1 MPRFFFD
8 LQVNGQLQRDNEGIE
23 CASMNDVRAEV
34 MRFLPE
40 FADEKVPADRDHRAF
55 VMHVRDEKGRPVYVA
70 TVTFTGIWLEAA
82 N

>member
-8 LQVNGQLQRDNEGIE
+8 LQANGQLQRDNEGLE

-40 FADEKVPADRDHRAF
+40 FANEKVSADRDHRAF
-55 VMHVRDEKGRPVYVA
+55 VMHVRDEEGRPVYIA

>member
-8 LQVNGQLQRDNEGIE
+8 LQVNGQLQRDNEGVD
-23 CASMNDVRAEV
+23 CASMNGVRAEV

-40 FADEKVPADRDHRAF
+40 FADEKVPTDRDHRAF
-55 VMHVRDEKGRPVYVA
+55 VMHVRDGQGRPVYVA

-82 N
+82 Q

>member
-8 LQVNGQLQRDNEGIE
+8 LQVNGQRQSDHEGLE
-23 CASMNDVRAEV
+23 CGSMDAVRAEV

-40 FADEKVPADRDHRAF
+40 FADERVPTDRDHRAF
-55 VMHVRDEKGRPVYVA
+55 VMHVRDEEGRPVYIA